1 MITIYQYF
9 NVGIKY
15 FVPKSEQ
22 NSDQKVRGATGSMAL
37 RIKSWPAAKTVGDLE
52 EAAELIN
59 RRVMSWSGTR
69 RSMRSSM
76 PAAPADNLCLK
87 AKKWTVNSLS
97 LAKNTSAHNG
107 SFSARMVES
116 NAGHPSV
123 CISVR
128 STAFQ
133 RSSGCRRRE
142 PSSTAAT
149 SRIQEKAEKARA
161 YASGPGVLGRH
172 IPALERLAGC
182 AGFCSTG
189 HSRAVATGTVP
200 QVLGPPISK
209 RAWSPRETGHR
220 RWLKLFATEK
230 ALLQRGGADVILSTS
245 NSTGSMV
252 DSIQGL
258 RPDRRLV
265 AMGADAEPLSIS
277 LMDLIMK
284 RIRVIG
290 SQQNGPEYLYE
301 ALDFRSARKS

>member
-142 PSSTAAT
+142 RQAHRSRSSGVNFGFFTERRRTPSWCRSATFSNWRAARVLKT
-149 SRIQEKAEKARA
+149 DDRATNSVVSISSVRARRLWSLRKPHLLRSFQI
-161 YASGPGVLGRH
+161 YGRH
-172 IPALERLAGC
+172 
-182 AGFCSTG
+182 S
-189 HSRAVATGTVP
+189 
-200 QVLGPPISK
+200 
-209 RAWSPRETGHR
+209 
-220 RWLKLFATEK
+220 
-230 ALLQRGGADVILSTS
+230 
-245 NSTGSMV
+245 
-252 DSIQGL
+252 
-258 RPDRRLV
+258 
-265 AMGADAEPLSIS
+265 
-277 LMDLIMK
+277 
-284 RIRVIG
+284 
-290 SQQNGPEYLYE
+290 
-301 ALDFRSARKS
+301 